1 MSAASK
7 YFYAVGRRKTAVAQV
22 RLHLEAGQSF
32 INGKAFDQ
40 YVGRSDLFATLF
52 APIKLASLQDK
63 ARFEVKV
70 EGGGESAQ
78 VEAIRHGLARALVL
92 ASADLKKVLRGAGFL
107 TRDSRVVERKKP
119 GLHKA
124 RKASQWS
131 KR

>member
-7 YFYAVGRRKTAVAQV
+7 YFYAVGRRKSAVAQV
-22 RLHLEAGQSF
+22 RLFLETGASF
-32 INGKAFDQ
+32 INGKAFDS
-40 YVGRSDLFATLF
+40 YVTRSDLFSTLL
-52 APIKLASLQDK
+52 APAKLSSMQDK
-63 ARFEVKV
+63 IRFEAKV

-78 VEAIRHGLARALVL
+78 AEAIRHGLARALVL
-92 ASADLKKVLRGAGFL
+92 TSADLKPILRGAGFL
-107 TRDSRVVERKKP
+107 TRDARKVERKKP

>member
-7 YFYAVGRRKTAVAQV
+7 YLYAIGRRKSAVAQV
-22 RLHLEAGQSF
+22 RLFQEAGQSF
-32 INGKAFDQ
+32 INGKAMDA
-40 YVGRSDLFATLF
+40 YVGRSDLFSVLLS
-52 APIKLASLQDK
+52 PLKLSSLQDK
-63 ARFEVKV
+63 MRFEVKV

-78 VEAIRHGLARALVL
+78 AEAIRHGIARALVL
-92 ASADLKKVLRGAGFL
+92 SSVDLKKLLRGAGML
-107 TRDSRVVERKKP
+107 TRDSRKVERKKP

>member
-1 MSAASK
+1 MSAQSK

-22 RLHLEAGQSF
+22 RLHLEAGESFVNGRSLQS
-32 INGKAFDQ
+32 
-40 YVGRSDLFATLF
+40 YVGRSDLFASVF
-52 APIKLASLQDK
+52 APLKLASMQDK

-70 EGGGESAQ
+70 EGGGETAQ
-78 VEAIRHGLARALVL
+78 VEAIRHGISRALVL
-92 ASADLKKVLRGAGFL
+92 VSEDLKKVLRGAGFL
-107 TRDSRVVERKKP
+107 TRDSRQVERKKP